1 MLFTTLS
8 PLLHPLSLLQV
19 ASKREVLEQVCVMIE
34 ECEGLDKIEALQQ
47 HSNEDV
53 YKLSLSIIDKYFSE
67 VGGHYL
73 ELPSGGHYLDRCRYA
88 LIIPGGWTR
97 FRDYVTSHDQQH
109 SIPMH
114 CACIVY
120 ERRYV
125 WHVNNCV
132 ASRRA

>member
-19 ASKREVLEQVCVMIE
+19 ASKRGVLEQVCVMIE

-73 ELPSGGHYLDRCRYA
+73 DLPGMG
-88 LIIPGGWTR
+88 II
-97 FRDYVTSHDQQH
+97 
-109 SIPMH
+109 
-114 CACIVY
+114 
-120 ERRYV
+120 
-125 WHVNNCV
+125 
-132 ASRRA
+132 